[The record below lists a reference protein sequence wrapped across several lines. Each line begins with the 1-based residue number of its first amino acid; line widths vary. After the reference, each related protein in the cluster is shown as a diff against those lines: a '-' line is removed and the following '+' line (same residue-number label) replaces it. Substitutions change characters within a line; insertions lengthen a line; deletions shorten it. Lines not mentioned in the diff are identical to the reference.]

1 MKIIKALLT
10 QDEKIWLNLG
20 LACKKARDVSLPT
33 LKKEICEKYNDYVH
47 IVNGL
52 DNNLPESMFSSAANS
67 DLKKHFIDLYNYPTS
82 RLKEL
87 LISKR
92 REHALT
98 SCPYCGNP
106 TIPDTLDHFI
116 PKDKLAEYSI
126 YPNNLVPQCR
136 LCAPIKSNK
145 YFSHANDLVMFAH
158 PFYSRLLDNVIIEI
172 ISSLDEGKVNFQVKF
187 STRTDNVQE
196 QRAIILHIISLKV
209 KERILVYCD
218 KEIKKWIRKL
228 KNTNFNIEQVLH
240 ARYSEHDLHEA
251 RSNWEFVLY
260 RSLLENDSVMQYLKS
275 ISPDEQ
281 QNQSDDR
288 ELITLDI

>member
-1 MKIIKALLT
+1 MKIVRALLT
-10 QDEKIWLNLG
+10 QDEKIWLRLA

-33 LKKEICEKYNDYVH
+33 LKTEICEKYNDYVN
-47 IVNGL
+47 IVSVM
-52 DNNLPESMFSSAANS
+52 DNDLPASIFSSEENTG
-67 DLKKHFIDLYNYPTS
+67 LKKYFIDLYNNPTS
-82 RLKEL
+82 KLKEL

-136 LCAPIKSNK
+136 SCAPIKSNK
-145 YFSHANDLVMFAH
+145 YFSHENDLVMFAH
-158 PFYSRLLDNVIIEI
+158 PFYSDLLDNVIIEI
-172 ISSLDEGKVNFQVKF
+172 ISSMDETGIHFQVQF
-187 STRTDNVQE
+187 STRTNNIKE
-196 QRAIILHIISLKV
+196 QKAIILHVKSLKI
-209 KERILVYCD
+209 KERILIYCD

-228 KNTNFNIEQVLH
+228 KKRKFNIEQVLL

-251 RSNWEFVLY
+251 RSNWEFILY
-260 RSLLENDSVMQYLKS
+260 RSLLENVAVMQYLKS

-281 QNQSDDR
+281 QNNSNEG
-288 ELITLDI
+288 ELIILDI

>member
-1 MKIIKALLT
+1 
-10 QDEKIWLNLG
+10 
-20 LACKKARDVSLPT
+20 
-33 LKKEICEKYNDYVH
+33 
-47 IVNGL
+47 
-52 DNNLPESMFSSAANS
+52 
-67 DLKKHFIDLYNYPTS
+67 
-82 RLKEL
+82 
-87 LISKR
+87 
-92 REHALT
+92 
-98 SCPYCGNP
+98 
-106 TIPDTLDHFI
+106 
-116 PKDKLAEYSI
+116 
-126 YPNNLVPQCR
+126 
-136 LCAPIKSNK
+136 
-145 YFSHANDLVMFAH
+145 
-158 PFYSRLLDNVIIEI
+158 
-172 ISSLDEGKVNFQVKF
+172 DEGKVNFQVKF

-275 ISPDEQ
+275 ISPDVQ

>member
-1 MKIIKALLT
+1 
-10 QDEKIWLNLG
+10 
-20 LACKKARDVSLPT
+20 
-33 LKKEICEKYNDYVH
+33 
-47 IVNGL
+47 
-52 DNNLPESMFSSAANS
+52 
-67 DLKKHFIDLYNYPTS
+67 
-82 RLKEL
+82 
-87 LISKR
+87 
-92 REHALT
+92 
-98 SCPYCGNP
+98 
-106 TIPDTLDHFI
+106 
-116 PKDKLAEYSI
+116 
-126 YPNNLVPQCR
+126 
-136 LCAPIKSNK
+136 
-145 YFSHANDLVMFAH
+145 MFAH

>member
-1 MKIIKALLT
+1 
-10 QDEKIWLNLG
+10 
-20 LACKKARDVSLPT
+20 
-33 LKKEICEKYNDYVH
+33 
-47 IVNGL
+47 
-52 DNNLPESMFSSAANS
+52 
-67 DLKKHFIDLYNYPTS
+67 
-82 RLKEL
+82 

-136 LCAPIKSNK
+136 SCAPIKSNK
-145 YFSHANDLVMFAH
+145 YFSQENDLVMFAH
-158 PFYSRLLDNVIIEI
+158 PFYSTLLDNVIIEI

-187 STRTDNVQE
+187 STRTDDVQE

-218 KEIKKWIRKL
+218 KEIKNRIRKL
-228 KNTNFNIEQVLH
+228 KTQTSILSKFFM
-240 ARYSEHDLHEA
+240 HDILSMICMRHEVIG
-251 RSNWEFVLY
+251 SLY
-260 RSLLENDSVMQYLKS
+260 FIVHFWKNDSVMQYLKS

-288 ELITLDI
+288 ELITLNI

>member
-136 LCAPIKSNK
+136 SCAPIKSNK
-145 YFSHANDLVMFAH
+145 YFPHANDLVMFAH

>member
-126 YPNNLVPQCR
+126 YPNNLVPQCQS
-136 LCAPIKSNK
+136 CAPIKSNK

>member
-33 LKKEICEKYNDYVH
+33 LKKEICEKYNDYVY

-52 DNNLPESMFSSAANS
+52 DNNLPESMFSSEANS

-136 LCAPIKSNK
+136 SCAPIKSNK
-145 YFSHANDLVMFAH
+145 YFSKENDLVMFAH
-158 PFYSRLLDNVIIEI
+158 PFYSTLLDNVIIEI
-172 ISSLDEGKVNFQVKF
+172 ISSLDEGKVTFQVKF

-288 ELITLDI
+288 ELITLNI

>member
-10 QDEKIWLNLG
+10 QDEKIWLSLG

-136 LCAPIKSNK
+136 SCAPIKSNK

>member
-136 LCAPIKSNK
+136 SCAPIKSNK

-218 KEIKKWIRKL
+218 KVIKKWIRKL

>member
-98 SCPYCGNP
+98 SCPYCGNQ

-136 LCAPIKSNK
+136 SCAPIKSNK